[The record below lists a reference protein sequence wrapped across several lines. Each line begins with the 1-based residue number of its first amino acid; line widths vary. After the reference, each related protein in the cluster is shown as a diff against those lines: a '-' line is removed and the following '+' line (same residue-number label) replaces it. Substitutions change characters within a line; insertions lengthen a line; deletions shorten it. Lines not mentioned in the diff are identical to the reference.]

1 MEGSTPPNRP
11 MVGNTLATG
20 RLPQLG
26 NAEFGFLVLANLIAL
41 FVVLISHITIDAW
54 WQLFVWLN
62 IAYVLSRG
70 VAKASRVF
78 EQ

>member
-1 MEGSTPPNRP
+1 

-20 RLPQLG
+20 RLPMIG

-41 FVVLISHITIDAW
+41 LAVLLSDNIRITDWWLFFVVTSA
-54 WQLFVWLN
+54 V
-62 IAYVLSRG
+62 YVLSRG

>member
-1 MEGSTPPNRP
+1 MEANRP

-20 RLPQLG
+20 RLPVPG
-26 NAEFGFLVLANLIAL
+26 NAEFLLYVVANIVGILVAWIWDEVTIGNWWNFFLWTT
-41 FVVLISHITIDAW
+41 VVYI
-54 WQLFVWLN
+54 
-62 IAYVLSRG
+62 LSRG

>member
-1 MEGSTPPNRP
+1 

-20 RLPQLG
+20 RLPVPG
-26 NAEFGFLVLANLIAL
+26 NAEFLLYVVANIVGILVAWIWDEVTIANWWNFFLWTT
-41 FVVLISHITIDAW
+41 VVYI
-54 WQLFVWLN
+54 
-62 IAYVLSRG
+62 LSRG